1 VSYVEALEQARAV
14 MARDD
19 AAIAPYA
26 RTMLLEHGE
35 KRPWSIVLLH
45 GLTNNPGQF
54 AAFAPELA
62 KLGHNVFVPRMP
74 YHGYADRLTND
85 IAKLTAA
92 DLINASN
99 EAVDIAGGLGERVAV
114 LGISLGGI
122 SCAYLGQYRDDVS
135 VSVPI
140 APDFGVLHFLHGFT
154 HMLAFALWVLPN
166 FFLWWDPRVREKQK
180 PLTAYPRFATKAL
193 LASLQMAEKVY
204 SIARR
209 SAPKAGRIATVVNV
223 LDPAVSNVVTKE
235 VVDAWKAR
243 RASGIEY
250 IELTGLPENHD
261 IIDPQNPLA
270 ATNIVYPKL
279 IEILNL

>member
-1 VSYVEALEQARAV
+1 VNYAEALEQARVV

-19 AAIAPYA
+19 ERIAPYA

-45 GLTNNPGQF
+45 GLTNNPAQF
-54 AAFAPELA
+54 SAFAPELY
-62 KLGHNVFVPRMP
+62 KLGHNVFAPRMP
-74 YHGYADRLTND
+74 YHGYADRVTN
-85 IAKLTAA
+85 ALAQLTAD
-92 DLINASN
+92 DLRRAAN

-122 SCAYLGQYRDDVS
+122 QSSYIAQYREDVA
-135 VSVPI
+135 VCVPV
-140 APDFGVLHFLHGFT
+140 APDFGVLQFPHVFVHLLAGVLHI
-154 HMLAFALWVLPN
+154 LPN
-166 FFLWWDPRVREKQK
+166 FFLWWDPRVREAQK

-193 LASLQMAEKVY
+193 LASLQIAQEIYAMARK
-204 SIARR
+204 A
-209 SAPKAGRIATVVNV
+209 APKAARVATVVNV
-223 LDPAVSNVVTKE
+223 HDPAVSNPVTKE
-235 VVDAWKAR
+235 VFNAWLEH
-243 RASGIEY
+243 RATGIEY

-270 ATNIVYPKL
+270 AIDVVYPKL